1 MWTTKV
7 VWTALGTAALVLL
20 AAVLV
25 GVFSRTSSGN
35 EVLQYFDHEFLKHA
49 AAYQRSA
56 VLVFAINQVL
66 TWGFLTIVAVVLWRQ
81 IPVLKGLP
89 RPGVAGY
96 LALLVIALYLLTFPL
111 DYYRGFVLEH
121 RFGLSVQSL
130 SSWLRDY
137 AKSFV
142 ISFVLTIIAL
152 LGLYILMV
160 YLSERWWIF
169 AGVLFTLFL
178 ILSTYLYPVII
189 DPLFYRFETLE
200 NEEMRPS
207 ILKMAG
213 EAGIE
218 VEEVLIADASR
229 RTTRVNA
236 YFAGMGRTKR
246 IVIFDNLLTGFSREE
261 ALAVIAHEMGHWKH
275 SHILKGIILGALGMF
290 FGFFLLQE
298 LLNAMGAGADIRSL
312 ILTLL
317 FFTLFSFVSLP
328 FQNAVSRAFERQAD
342 LEAIRLTGDPR
353 ASISLAQNLART
365 NLSQVNPHPLV
376 KLVLYT
382 HPPVMERIK
391 LALREAEK

>member
-1 MWTTKV
+1 M

-130 SSWLRDY
+130 SSWLGDY

-200 NEEMRPS
+200 NEEMRSS

>member
-1 MWTTKV
+1 V